1 MTKLTHIFFNI
12 GSTLVDETECY
23 NHRIRD
29 MIAGTEITFEQ
40 FREKQELIGFDE
52 AAKFFGL
59 TKTPWHSEDERLF
72 SETKEILQY
81 LYGMGYVLGIIANQ
95 VSGTEQRLKKWR
107 IRRYFDSITASAEE

>member
-1 MTKLTHIFFNI
+1 MTKLTHIFFDI

-52 AAKFFGL
+52 AAKFFRI
-59 TKTPWHSEDERLF
+59 DENSVAFGGRTAFLRNKGD
-72 SETKEILQY
+72 SS
-81 LYGMGYVLGIIANQ
+81 
-95 VSGTEQRLKKWR
+95 VSLR
-107 IRRYFDSITASAEE
+107 